1 MTVEIMAMLDRLED
15 AIAQA
20 TKVPLTGKVLLDP
33 DDLLGLIDE
42 MRELLPQEIRD
53 ANRVARDREAIL
65 TEAREQAETTVRE
78 AQTLAARLTAEH
90 SVAQEAQ
97 RQADELIDQAK
108 RVAREIRQNALEW
121 ADELFGRVQPDL
133 EKVAVDT
140 QKAVLAV
147 RKARE
152 ELRQQL

>member
-1 MTVEIMAMLDRLED
+1 MLDRLED

-20 TKVPLTGKVLLDP
+20 TKVPLTGRVLLDP
-33 DDLLGLIDE
+33 DELLGLVDE

-53 ANRVARDREAIL
+53 ANRVARDRDAIL
-65 TEAREQAETTVRE
+65 SEAREQAETTVRE
-78 AQTLAARLTAEH
+78 AQSLAARLTAEH

-97 RQADELIDQAK
+97 KQAEELIDQAK

-133 EKVAVDT
+133 EKIAVDT
-140 QKAVLAV
+140 QKTVMAV

-152 ELRQQL
+152 ELQQQL

>member
-1 MTVEIMAMLDRLED
+1 MEIMTMLDRLED

-20 TKVPLTGKVLLDP
+20 TKVPLTGRVLLDP
-33 DDLLGLIDE
+33 DELLGLVDE

-53 ANRVARDREAIL
+53 ANRVARDRDAIL
-65 TEAREQAETTVRE
+65 SEAREQAETTVRE
-78 AQTLAARLTAEH
+78 AQSLAARLTAEH

-97 RQADELIDQAK
+97 KQAEELIDQAK

-133 EKVAVDT
+133 EKIAVDT
-140 QKAVLAV
+140 QKTVMAV

-152 ELRQQL
+152 ELQQQL

>member
-1 MTVEIMAMLDRLED
+1 M
-15 AIAQA
+15 
-20 TKVPLTGKVLLDP
+20 
-33 DDLLGLIDE
+33 DE
-42 MRELLPQEIRD
+42 MRELLPQGIRD

-65 TEAREQAETTVRE
+65 TEARDQAESTVRE
-78 AQTLAARLTAEH
+78 AQALAARLTAEH

-97 RQADELIDQAK
+97 KQADELIDQAK

-133 EKVAVDT
+133 EKVAADT

-152 ELRQQL
+152 ELGQQL

>member
-1 MTVEIMAMLDRLED
+1 MLDRFED
-15 AIAQA
+15 VIAGA
-20 TKVPLTGKVLLDP
+20 TKVPLTGKVLMDP
-33 DDLLGLIDE
+33 DDLLSLIDE
-42 MRELLPQEIRD
+42 MRELMPQEIRD
-53 ANRVARDREAIL
+53 ANRVSRDREAIL
-65 TEAREQAETTVRE
+65 SEAREQAEAAVRE
-78 AQTLAARLTAEH
+78 ANSIAARLTNES
-90 SVAQEAQ
+90 SVTQEAQ
-97 RQADELIDQAK
+97 KQADELIDQAK

-133 EKVAVDT
+133 EKVAADT

>member
-33 DDLLGLIDE
+33 DELLSLMDE

-65 TEAREQAETTVRE
+65 TEARDQAESTVRE
-78 AQTLAARLTAEH
+78 AQALAARLTAEH

-97 RQADELIDQAK
+97 KAADELIDQAK

-133 EKVAVDT
+133 EKVAADT
-140 QKAVLAV
+140 QKAVMAV

-152 ELRQQL
+152 ELGQQL

>member
-1 MTVEIMAMLDRLED
+1 MLDRLED

-33 DDLLGLIDE
+33 DELLSLMDE

-65 TEAREQAETTVRE
+65 TEARDQAESTVRE
-78 AQTLAARLTAEH
+78 AQALAARLTAEH

-97 RQADELIDQAK
+97 KAADELIDQAK

-133 EKVAVDT
+133 EKVAADT
-140 QKAVLAV
+140 QKAVMAV

-152 ELRQQL
+152 ELGQQL

>member
-1 MTVEIMAMLDRLED
+1 MEIMELIDRLEEMV
-15 AIAQA
+15 AQA
-20 TKVPLTGKVLLDP
+20 TKVPLTGKVLVDP
-33 DDLLGLIDE
+33 DELLALVDE
-42 MRELLPQEIRD
+42 MRDMLPQEIRD
-53 ANRVARDREAIL
+53 ANRVARDRETIIA
-65 TEAREQAETTVRE
+65 EAREQAETTVRE
-78 AQTLAARLTAEH
+78 AQALAQRLTAE
-90 SVAQEAQ
+90 AAITKEAQ
-97 RQADELIDQAK
+97 TQADELIDQAK

-133 EKVAVDT
+133 ERVATDT

>member
-1 MTVEIMAMLDRLED
+1 
-15 AIAQA
+15 
-20 TKVPLTGKVLLDP
+20 VPLTGKVLVDP
-33 DDLLGLIDE
+33 DELLALVDE
-42 MRELLPQEIRD
+42 MRDMLPQEIRD
-53 ANRVARDREAIL
+53 ANRIARDRETII

-78 AQTLAARLTAEH
+78 AQALAARLTAE
-90 SVAQEAQ
+90 AAITKEAQ
-97 RQADELIDQAK
+97 AQADELIDQAK

-133 EKVAVDT
+133 ERVAGDT

>member
-1 MTVEIMAMLDRLED
+1 MLDRLED

-33 DDLLGLIDE
+33 DELLSLMDE
-42 MRELLPQEIRD
+42 MRDLLPQEIRD

-65 TEAREQAETTVRE
+65 TEAREQAEATVRE
-78 AQTLAARLTAEH
+78 AQALAARLTAEH

-97 RQADELIDQAK
+97 KQADELIDQAK

-133 EKVAVDT
+133 EKVAADT

-152 ELRQQL
+152 ELGQQL

>member
-1 MTVEIMAMLDRLED
+1 MEIMTLLDRLEESVT
-15 AIAQA
+15 QA

-33 DDLLGLIDE
+33 DEVLALVDE
-42 MRELLPQEIRD
+42 MREMIPKEIRE
-53 ANRVARDREAIL
+53 ANRIARDREAIL
-65 TEAREQAETTVRE
+65 TQAREHAEATLRE
-78 AQTLAARLTAEH
+78 AQAHAAHMTSEAAVTRE
-90 SVAQEAQ
+90 AQE
-97 RQADELIDQAK
+97 QADELIDQAK

-133 EKVAVDT
+133 ER
-140 QKAVLAV
+140 LAADSGRSAAAI

>member
-1 MTVEIMAMLDRLED
+1 MTVEIMAMLDRFED
-15 AIAQA
+15 VIAGA
-20 TKVPLTGKVLLDP
+20 TKVPLTGKVLMDP
-33 DDLLGLIDE
+33 DELLSIIDE

-65 TEAREQAETTVRE
+65 SEAREQAESAVRE
-78 AQTLAARLTAEH
+78 ANALAARLTAES
-90 SVAQEAQ
+90 SVTQEAQ
-97 RQADELIDQAK
+97 KQADELIDQAK

-133 EKVAVDT
+133 EKVAADT